1 MDTQMEVEHHIW
13 VAAQENELEQEPEL
27 DACCCQDCGDGDD
40 GCDEHD
46 DTWVQDQVHQ
56 NHPHYVRNA

>member
-13 VAAQENELEQEPEL
+13 VAAQENALEQEPEL

-40 GCDEHD
+40 GRDEHD
-46 DTWVQDQVHQ
+46 DAWVQD
-56 NHPHYVRNA
+56 

>member
-40 GCDEHD
+40 GRDEHD
-46 DTWVQDQVHQ
+46 DAWVQD
-56 NHPHYVRNA
+56 